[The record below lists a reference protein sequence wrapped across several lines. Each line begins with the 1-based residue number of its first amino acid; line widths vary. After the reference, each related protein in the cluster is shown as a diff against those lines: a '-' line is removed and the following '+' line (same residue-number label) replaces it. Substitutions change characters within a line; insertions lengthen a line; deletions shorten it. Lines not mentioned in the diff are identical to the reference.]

1 MRLLFPISSILAV
14 AVGVFAPQQEP
25 GAVILDRCIHLGNDA
40 TPEWPEA
47 LAEPDA
53 PDAFRFEFEAKA
65 NAGELALSITQR
77 HVDNI
82 WYLTLNGKRLGSLQ
96 AGAERQEVLY
106 PVPAGALVDGTNQ
119 LRVHISRVGDDIT
132 FGPVRLLKRSYRDIL
147 QIAPVTFSV
156 VDAKNGDGIPSR
168 LTIVDA
174 SDTYMPIYYASA
186 STTPVRTGVAY
197 TDAHGFAT
205 VELAA
210 GQYKVYATHGMEW
223 SVAELK
229 LNHSFAPQE
238 AAALQI
244 QHEVDTTGWLSAD
257 THIHTVTFSG
267 HGDAS
272 LQERVL
278 TLAGEGLDI
287 AIATDHNHHTDYTDA
302 QNAAGVSEHYR
313 SIVGNEVTTDL
324 GHLNAFPFT
333 EKGELPDYKL
343 QEWGPLIQDIRDKGA
358 QVVILN
364 HPRWPD
370 RDRGPFGV
378 FGLDPR
384 TGLFA
389 DGITIPAD
397 AMEVFNTTTPITPWP
412 EVMRDWFSLLNAGSR
427 MRGVGSSDSHS
438 VLDPVGQGRTWLKS
452 PTDDPHA
459 ANIDAICDAF
469 KEGHSSMGLG
479 LFGEVAIQG
488 VGPGEIAQPTDGEIE
503 IQFRIAGASWATA
516 QKAVIYMNGIEVAS
530 MTLPAPTE
538 IAHHDQTVSF
548 ILPAPT
554 TDAWIVCVASG
565 AKPEGAWWYSLFDD
579 IVLVTNPVWLD
590 VDGDGK
596 YSSPQETAQA
606 ACKRVGRNPNG
617 SPRITDLADTLSLCD
632 RAVAVQIWVVA
643 KRLWGVEYPLSVSK
657 LALLAPQHRQA
668 LEALQPK

>member
-1 MRLLFPISSILAV
+1 MRFLFPISSILAV
-14 AVGVFAPQQEP
+14 VLGAFSSQQEP
-25 GAVILDRCIHLGNDA
+25 GEVILDRCIHLGNDA

-47 LAEPDA
+47 SAEPDA
-53 PDAFRFEFEAKA
+53 PDAFRFEFEAKE
-65 NAGELALSITQR
+65 NASELALSITQR
-77 HVDNI
+77 HVDNT
-82 WYLTLNGKRLGSLQ
+82 WYLTLNGKRLGALQ
-96 AGAERQEVLY
+96 TGATRKEVLY

-119 LRVHISRVGDDIT
+119 LSVHISSVGDDIT
-132 FGPVRLLKRSYRDIL
+132 FGPVRLLERPYRDIF

-156 VDAKNGDGIPSR
+156 VDTKSGQGIPSR
-168 LTIVDA
+168 LTVVDEN
-174 SDTYMPIYYASA
+174 DVYMPIYYASA
-186 STTPVRTGVAY
+186 SATPVRTGVAY
-197 TDAHGFAT
+197 TDVNGKAT

-210 GQYKVYATHGMEW
+210 GKYKVYATRGMEW
-223 SVAELK
+223 GVAEL
-229 LNHSFAPQE
+229 LLDHEFTAEVAPT
-238 AAALQI
+238 LHI
-244 QHEVDTTGWLSAD
+244 QDEVDTTGWLSAD
-257 THIHTVTFSG
+257 THIHTLTFSG

-287 AIATDHNHHTDYTDA
+287 AIATDHNHHADYTHA
-302 QNAAGVSEHYR
+302 QNAAGASDYYR

-333 EKGELPDYKL
+333 EKGELPNYKL

-370 RDRGPFGV
+370 RDKGPYGV
-378 FGLDPR
+378 FQLDPR

-389 DGITIPAD
+389 NGIEIPAD
-397 AMEVFNTTTPITPWP
+397 AMEVFNSTTPITPWP

-438 VLDPVGQGRTWLKS
+438 VLDPVGQGRTWLRS

-459 ANIDAICDAF
+459 ADIDDLCDAF
-469 KEGHSSMGLG
+469 KQGHSSMGLG
-479 LFGEVAIQG
+479 LFGEVEIQG
-488 VGPGEIAQPTDGEIE
+488 VGPGEIAQPTDGEVE
-503 IQFRIAGASWATA
+503 IKFRIAGASWATA
-516 QKAVIYMNGIEVAS
+516 ETAVVYINGIEVAS
-530 MTLPAPTE
+530 MTLPAPSE
-538 IAHHDQTVSF
+538 VAHHDQTVSF

-579 IVLVTNPVWLD
+579 IVLATNPVWLD

-596 YSSPQETAQA
+596 YASPQETAQA
-606 ACKRVGRNPNG
+606 VCNSVGRNPNG
-617 SPRITDLADTLSLCD
+617 SPRVTDLADILSKCD

-643 KRLWGVEYPLSVSK
+643 KRLWGVEHPSSLSR
-657 LALLAPQHRQA
+657 LAILAPQHRQA
-668 LEALQPK
+668 LEALEPK